1 MLQSLGFQRS
11 QNVDGVRSSSKNN
24 VSLFAGADMEQ
35 LLKNVRLPL
44 IMAAALVVAK
54 GKSDTFDANTIF
66 LWVFLFFAAVEK
78 KSENLFHSYKLS

>member
-1 MLQSLGFQRS
+1 
-11 QNVDGVRSSSKNN
+11 
-24 VSLFAGADMEQ
+24 MEQ

-66 LWVFLFFAAVEK
+66 LWVFLFFAAVET
-78 KSENLFHSYKLS
+78 KSENYSFYHGTKTLHMDKIKSK

>member
-1 MLQSLGFQRS
+1 
-11 QNVDGVRSSSKNN
+11 
-24 VSLFAGADMEQ
+24 MEQ

-66 LWVFLFFAAVEK
+66 LWVFLFFFAAVEK

>member
-1 MLQSLGFQRS
+1 
-11 QNVDGVRSSSKNN
+11 
-24 VSLFAGADMEQ
+24 MEQ

-78 KSENLFHSYKLS
+78 KV

>member
-11 QNVDGVRSSSKNN
+11 QNVDGVSAVAKITLPYS
-24 VSLFAGADMEQ
+24 GADMEQ

-44 IMAAALVVAK
+44 IMAAALVAK

-78 KSENLFHSYKLS
+78 KV

>member
-1 MLQSLGFQRS
+1 
-11 QNVDGVRSSSKNN
+11 
-24 VSLFAGADMEQ
+24 MEQ

-44 IMAAALVVAK
+44 IMAAALVAK

-78 KSENLFHSYKLS
+78 KV